1 MRDYGAEAGA
11 RRDYSGGLTAL
22 QCSTERG
29 YGAEAGA
36 WRDYS
41 GGLAALQCGMSFLK
55 VAGAKSHGTKKRP
68 IRHNKKI
75 FTAFSL
81 TPREIPNNVFFSKHP
96 TGSSLRFAT
105 FSENGSF
112 FECRIVHN
120 FLRSL
125 TITSNYLDVSRG
137 SRVPQKQV
145 FHTFLEIVRKLKH
158 M

>member
-81 TPREIPNNVFFSKHP
+81 TPREIPKNVFFRSIRQVAVYAWP
-96 TGSSLRFAT
+96 LLVRMVVFLNVELSTISSDR
-105 FSENGSF
+105 
-112 FECRIVHN
+112 
-120 FLRSL
+120 
-125 TITSNYLDVSRG
+125 
-137 SRVPQKQV
+137 
-145 FHTFLEIVRKLKH
+145 
-158 M
+158 